1 MAEETVWS
9 GSASQYKNIGAY
21 VLCTVIAVIIPVL
34 CYLFKL
40 PGAITLLDVAPIAY
54 ALWKWFVLK
63 SRSYRLTTE
72 RLLTTE
78 GIFSKCTETLELY
91 RVKDM
96 RTRVSFFERL
106 TGLESVEL
114 ISSDIDTPDL
124 VMDFIPKHLQ
134 LLDKI
139 RGQVEAC
146 RVQKSTREVD
156 LE

>member
-1 MAEETVWS
+1 MAEETVWT
-9 GSASQYKNIGAY
+9 GSTSQYKNLGTY
-21 VLCTVIAVIIPVL
+21 VLCGLVALVIPVV

-40 PGAITLLDVAPIAY
+40 PAILLLLVVVPLAY
-54 ALWKWFVLK
+54 AFWKWFLLR
-63 SRSYRLTTE
+63 SLSYRLTTE

-78 GIFSKCTETLELY
+78 GVLSKTTETLELY

-96 RTRVSFFERL
+96 RTRASLFERL
-106 TGLESVEL
+106 GGLESVEL
-114 ISSDIDTPDL
+114 ISSDIDTPDI

-139 RGQVEAC
+139 RSQVESC
-146 RVQKSTREVD
+146 RVQKRTREVD

>member
-1 MAEETVWS
+1 MAEETVWT
-9 GSASQYKNIGAY
+9 GSASQYKNLGTY
-21 VLCTVIAVIIPVL
+21 VLCAAVAVIIPL
-34 CYLFKL
+34 ICYLFKL
-40 PGAITLLDVAPIAY
+40 PGIILALDIVPIVYAI
-54 ALWKWFVLK
+54 WKWFVLK

-96 RTRVSFFERL
+96 RTRESLFERL
-106 TGLESVEL
+106 GGLESVEL
-114 ISSDIDTPDL
+114 LSSDLDTPDI

-139 RGQVEAC
+139 RSQVESC
-146 RVQKSTREVD
+146 RVQKRTREVD